1 MSKRWRR
8 RSAIAAPGFALVL
21 LAEPGIAQSVS
32 DVVGIWNL
40 EMRQVAERAT
50 GGVRNVLLRVQEVD
64 GRLQAEITSPRN
76 NFLDV
81 DSFQYADGTVSV
93 EFGAYEYSLNLE
105 AGGLTGTVFSPVDT
119 LRVVGTRQQG
129 TMYAGDEPEEFH
141 TTRVAILGHRTGIA
155 PSDDEPDPAGW
166 MKNRIESTEDL
177 ALIVEGGV
185 YRNMR
190 GGGTPVS
197 FTNAAEYEEAL
208 LAYAGRR
215 VSVTGVWVGERLRI
229 DAIELAEDRAR

>member
-1 MSKRWRR
+1 MSKRWKRWA
-8 RSAIAAPGFALVL
+8 AITTPGLALVL
-21 LAEPGIAQSVS
+21 LAEPGIAQSAS

-64 GRLQAEITSPRN
+64 GRLQAEMTSPRN

-81 DSFQYADGTVSV
+81 DSFQYEDGRVSV
-93 EFGAYEYSLNLE
+93 EFGAHEYTLNLDDG
-105 AGGLTGTVFSPVDT
+105 ALTGTLISPVDT

-141 TTRVAILGHRTGIA
+141 TTRVAILGHRTGIV
-155 PSDDEPDPAGW
+155 PPDSEPDPGGW
-166 MKNRIESTEDL
+166 LKSRIESTEDL
-177 ALIVEGGV
+177 ALIV
-185 YRNMR
+185 R
-190 GGGTPVS
+190 GTPVP
-197 FTNAAEYEEAL
+197 FTNAADFEEAL

-229 DAIELAEDRAR
+229 DAIELAEN